1 MEGTIYSGGTK
12 LINMR
17 IFLLT
22 LLLSFGPF
30 CEAAFSYSLENDLRT
45 LLFTTNTYNRFTRPL
60 SQVNITA
67 ELNLLTLT
75 SLSIKDQTMA
85 IAGYFTFEWTDNRLS
100 WSSNALYNSDIP
112 AFYTTQDYVWIPS
125 LAVTNSISDI
135 AVISDN
141 TFIIRVSKEGTLKWT
156 PGGIYETQCT
166 TDVTYYP
173 FDIQTCAVTLT
184 TWGYTN
190 IEIALMGSGVE
201 LTYYE
206 PNGEWDFASYSMSSS
221 TRTHGRNSLPQISFN
236 LTFRRRPAFQIMNT
250 IIPMILLA
258 SLSCFV
264 FQLPPDSGEK
274 MGYSLTT
281 LLAFAVYLTLVSANI
296 PTTSINTATLS
307 VYLIIMLA
315 MGVIS
320 VLLTIYVLK
329 CHHSPEER
337 PIPNYLRKFCFL
349 ATKIAFIDACCKQKV
364 YSIDEPEI
372 ESKTKELPKSH
383 VEEPE
388 LTWPAVTRIL
398 DKFFFR
404 FYALFL
410 FVVTFCVLLTL
421 IIYHYTK

>member
-1 MEGTIYSGGTK
+1 M
-12 LINMR
+12 NMR

-22 LLLSFGPF
+22 LFLSLAPF
-30 CEAAFSYSLENDLRT
+30 CEAAFTHSLENDLRT
-45 LLFTTNTYNRFTRPL
+45 LLFTTNSYNRFTRPL
-60 SQVNITA
+60 GQVPISA

-85 IAGYFTFEWTDNRLS
+85 IAGYFTFVWTDNRLS
-100 WSSNALYNSDIP
+100 WISDATYNTDIP

-125 LAVTNSISDI
+125 LSVTNSISDI

-141 TFIIRVSKEGTLKWT
+141 TFIIRVAKDGTLKWT
-156 PGGIYETQCT
+156 PGGIYQTQCT

-173 FDIQTCAVTLT
+173 FDIQTCSVTLT

-190 IEIALMGSGVE
+190 IEISLTGSGVD
-201 LTYYE
+201 LSYYE
-206 PNGEWDFASYSMSSS
+206 PNGEWDFSSYSITSS
-221 TRTHGRNSLPQISFN
+221 TRAHGGNSLPQISFN
-236 LTFRRRPAFQIMNT
+236 LTFRRRPTFQIMNT

-281 LLAFAVYLTLVSANI
+281 LLAFAVYLTLVSGNI

-329 CHHSPEER
+329 CHHSPEDR
-337 PIPNYLRKFCFL
+337 PIPNYLKKFCFL
-349 ATKIAFIDACCKQKV
+349 ASKIAFIDACCKQKI
-364 YSIDEPEI
+364 YSIDDPEI
-372 ESKTKELPKSH
+372 ESKSKEVPKSPN
-383 VEEPE
+383 EDSELSWPE
-388 LTWPAVTRIL
+388 VTRIL

-404 FYALFL
+404 FYAVFL
-410 FVVTFCVLLTL
+410 LIVTLCVVLTL
-421 IIYHYTK
+421 IIHYYTDR